1 MKWSSE
7 MENIIAAELLIP
19 KLNYITATH
28 MQQETF
34 LQWPNMDVGYFLWEM
49 NDWLK
54 CATLT
59 KYYENQHIDIDNI
72 GELHKK
78 IWKLQT
84 T

>member
-1 MKWSSE
+1 

-19 KLNYITATH
+19 KLNYITAMH

-49 NDWLK
+49 NNWLK
-54 CATLT
+54 CAILM
-59 KYYENQHIDIDNI
+59 KYYENQHILDIDNI
-72 GELHKK
+72 GELHRK

>member
-1 MKWSSE
+1 
-7 MENIIAAELLIP
+7 MENTIAAELLIP
-19 KLNYITATH
+19 KLNYITAMH

-49 NDWLK
+49 NNWLK
-54 CATLT
+54 CAILM
-59 KYYENQHIDIDNI
+59 KYYENQHILDIDNI

>member
-1 MKWSSE
+1 

-19 KLNYITATH
+19 KLNSITAMH

-49 NDWLK
+49 NNWLK
-54 CATLT
+54 CAILM
-59 KYYENQHIDIDNI
+59 KYYENQHILDIDNI